1 MATVEQVA
9 QVITRRINEKYS
21 GDIQVYLNIIEY
33 SEHLRTLDGAIN
45 TFRGNMSVV
54 TNFATD
60 ALNKFISNY
69 QKGEID
75 NIPKVISFTEADR
88 QRVIAF
94 VRNAS

>member
-9 QVITRRINEKYS
+9 QAITRRINEKYS
-21 GDIQVYLNIIEY
+21 GDIQSYLNIIEY

-45 TFRGNMSVV
+45 IFRENMSVV

-60 ALNKFISNY
+60 ALNEFISNY

-75 NIPKVISFTEADR
+75 SIPKVISFTEADR

>member
-9 QVITRRINEKYS
+9 QAITRRINEKYS
-21 GDIQVYLNIIEY
+21 GDIQSYLNIIEY

-45 TFRGNMSVV
+45 TFRGNMG
-54 TNFATD
+54 TITIYATEGLNGFID
-60 ALNKFISNY
+60 AY
-69 QKGEID
+69 QKGQVD

-88 QRVIAF
+88 QKIVNF

>member
-60 ALNKFISNY
+60 ALNEFISNY
-69 QKGEID
+69 QKGEIN